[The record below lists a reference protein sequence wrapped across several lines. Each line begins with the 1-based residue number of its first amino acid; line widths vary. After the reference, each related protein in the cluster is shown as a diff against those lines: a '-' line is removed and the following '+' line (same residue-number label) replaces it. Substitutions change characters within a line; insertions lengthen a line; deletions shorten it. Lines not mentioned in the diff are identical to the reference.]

1 MFLLYGMQ
9 QKLVTFAYKVTGIPG
24 QKVRPKIPK
33 KLYFYTEFKRS
44 EMLEFELTEDYIE
57 LIKLLKVLQIAE
69 NGAMAKTLVENGE
82 VVRNGEPESRKRA
95 KIRKGE
101 VIKVLGQTIK
111 VI

>member
-1 MFLLYGMQ
+1 
-9 QKLVTFAYKVTGIPG
+9 
-24 QKVRPKIPK
+24 
-33 KLYFYTEFKRS
+33 
-44 EMLEFELTEDYIE
+44 MLEFEMREDYIE

-82 VVRNGEPESRKRA
+82 VVRKSEPESRKRA

>member
-1 MFLLYGMQ
+1 
-9 QKLVTFAYKVTGIPG
+9 
-24 QKVRPKIPK
+24 
-33 KLYFYTEFKRS
+33 
-44 EMLEFELTEDYIE
+44 MLEFELTEDYIE

-69 NGAMAKTLVENGE
+69 NGAITLVENGE